1 MELISV
7 IVTYFNKKK
16 FIKQTF
22 DSILAQSY
30 KNFEVIF
37 IYDQENLE
45 EYNYIQNL
53 VNSDSRFK
61 FFNNKNNYG
70 SSFSKNL
77 GLSFATGEYLCFL
90 DADDLWEPNKLEFQY
105 NHIKKNKILFSHTSY
120 KIIDEN
126 NNLIG
131 NMKVQDKLTY
141 GNLMNSCDVG
151 LSTVMIHS
159 SLKNIILFPPLKTK
173 EDYVVWL
180 GISKDFDLI
189 GIDKSLVLWRKS
201 KNSLS
206 SSVIQRLKDGFLVYY
221 RYENKNFFVSLI
233 RLFLLSFFSLVKK
246 IKISLNNN

>member
-1 MELISV
+1 
-7 IVTYFNKKK
+7 
-16 FIKQTF
+16 
-22 DSILAQSY
+22 
-30 KNFEVIF
+30 
-37 IYDQENLE
+37 
-45 EYNYIQNL
+45 
-53 VNSDSRFK
+53 
-61 FFNNKNNYG
+61 
-70 SSFSKNL
+70 
-77 GLSFATGEYLCFL
+77 
-90 DADDLWEPNKLEFQY
+90 
-105 NHIKKNKILFSHTSY
+105 
-120 KIIDEN
+120 
-126 NNLIG
+126 
-131 NMKVQDKLTY
+131 MKVQDKLTY

>member
-77 GLSFATGEYLCFL
+77 GLSFATGEYHGQGSIERNVRFI
-90 DADDLWEPNKLEFQY
+90 AGGVYP
-105 NHIKKNKILFSHTSY
+105 HTRSRERQ
-120 KIIDEN
+120 DT
-126 NNLIG
+126 G
-131 NMKVQDKLTY
+131 SAGDHAGVQAREHERA
-141 GNLMNSCDVG
+141 S
-151 LSTVMIHS
+151 
-159 SLKNIILFPPLKTK
+159 
-173 EDYVVWL
+173 
-180 GISKDFDLI
+180 
-189 GIDKSLVLWRKS
+189 R
-201 KNSLS
+201 
-206 SSVIQRLKDGFLVYY
+206 R
-221 RYENKNFFVSLI
+221 VS
-233 RLFLLSFFSLVKK
+233 
-246 IKISLNNN
+246 